1 MTDYMLRT
9 NTEAQMD
16 AALTAAG
23 LLSEQPEKDGSTALV
38 PTAGV
43 NLDRIGPIPPKY
55 DADGDPVPGTG
66 DARYH
71 ANLRMTVELTEAQI
85 ALLPTFDPEP
95 QVPYRVW
102 A

>member
-1 MTDYMLRT
+1 MNDYMIRT

-16 AALTAAG
+16 AALIAAG
-23 LLSEQPEKDGSTALV
+23 LLSEQLQADGSTALV
-38 PTAGV
+38 PNAGV
-43 NLDRIGPIPPKY
+43 NLDRIGPIPSKH
-55 DADGDPVPGTG
+55 DADGDPIPNTG
-66 DARYH
+66 DWRFH

-95 QVPYRVW
+95 TIPYRVW

>member
-9 NTEAQMD
+9 STEAQMD
-16 AALTAAG
+16 AALIAAG
-23 LLSEQPEKDGSTALV
+23 LLSEQPQEDGSTALV

-43 NLDRIGPIPPKY
+43 NLDRIGAIPPRY
-55 DADGDPVPGTG
+55 EDGKPVAGTG
-66 DARYH
+66 DSRYH
-71 ANLRMTVELTEAQI
+71 ANLRMTVELTEEQI